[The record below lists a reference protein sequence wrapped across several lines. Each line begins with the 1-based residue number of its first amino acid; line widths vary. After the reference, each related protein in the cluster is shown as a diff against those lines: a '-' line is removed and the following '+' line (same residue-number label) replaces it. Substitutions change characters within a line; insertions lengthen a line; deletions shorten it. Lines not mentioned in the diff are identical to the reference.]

1 MPEVTARGIR
11 FHVQT
16 MDPAHDL
23 ERGSTSDPPVVVF
36 VHGLVM
42 DNLSSFYYTLAGPVS
57 AAGARAVLYD
67 LRGHGLSERTATG
80 YSAADA
86 VADLFGV
93 LDALGHTRPVHLVA
107 NSFGGVVA
115 LNAALARPERV
126 AGLVLIES
134 YGPAE
139 RAGEWTEDMLNTLGK
154 SALVLEYERLA
165 DQLMAIGWRQRGR
178 QARTA
183 DALINGTSLLDDL
196 AAVEPVLPADLATVA
211 CPVLAV
217 YGRHSDVVDA
227 GRLLLRAVPDCTLH
241 VMPEH
246 AHTVL
251 REGTAELLDV
261 MLPWLA
267 HHAGTRVPLAATAAS
282 NGGA

>member
-1 MPEVTARGIR
+1 MAEVTARGIR

-16 MDPAHDL
+16 MEPCDPDQDTAPDP
-23 ERGSTSDPPVVVF
+23 PPVVVF
-36 VHGLVM
+36 IHGLVM

-67 LRGHGLSERTATG
+67 LRGHGMSERTTAG

-93 LDALGHTRPVHLVA
+93 LDGLGHTAPVYLVA
-107 NSFGGVVA
+107 NSFGGVIA
-115 LNAALARPERV
+115 LNAALARPDRI
-126 AGLVLIES
+126 AGLVLVES

-178 QARTA
+178 QAQTA

-196 AAVEPVLPADLATVA
+196 AAVEPIRPVDLAAVS

-217 YGRHSDVVDA
+217 YGEHSDVVEA
-227 GRLLLRAVPDCTLH
+227 GHLLLRSVPNCTLH
-241 VMPEH
+241 VLPGH

-251 REGTAELLDV
+251 REGTAELLEA

-267 HHAGTRVPLAATAAS
+267 HHAGTRVPVAAVA
-282 NGGA
+282 GGAAL

>member
-16 MDPAHDL
+16 MNPPEPDDA
-23 ERGSTSDPPVVVF
+23 PPVVVF
-36 VHGLVM
+36 IHGLVM
-42 DNLSSFYYTLAGPVS
+42 DNLSSFYYTLAGPVA

-67 LRGHGLSERTATG
+67 LRGHGLSERPATG
-80 YSAADA
+80 YTAGDA
-86 VADLFGV
+86 VADLFAL
-93 LDALGHTRPVHLVA
+93 LDSLGHRRPVYLVA

-115 LNAALARPERV
+115 LNAALARPERI

-165 DQLMAIGWRQRGR
+165 DQLFAIGWRQRGK
-178 QARTA
+178 QAATA

-196 AAVEPVLPADLATVA
+196 AAVEPIRPGELAELR

-217 YGRHSDVVDA
+217 YGEHSDVADA
-227 GRLLLRAVPDCTLH
+227 GRLLQRSVPDCTLH
-241 VMPEH
+241 VMAGH

-251 REGTAELLDV
+251 REGTEELLRV
-261 MLPWLA
+261 MLAWLSRQ
-267 HHAGTRVPLAATAAS
+267 AGLRVPVGAAP
-282 NGGA
+282 